1 VNGEELKS
9 TIAEAALISPTIHQR
24 LQFCPEIQTFR
35 IDDDKL
41 TLKDLSRFL
50 DFVHSRLVTDFSREE
65 QISFL
70 SICGLLGNIRL
81 TFLLLESLHGM
92 SEDQKSAV
100 MEFGDIDANVCSAK
114 FCGYSNEVI
123 KRIEKGMLHEILK
136 SPELKLENEDAFL
149 TILISLGTEYF
160 EFWEY
165 VEVKHLTDDGISLF
179 IEHLPFDELTESIW
193 ERITDRLRSSKP
205 TDLNRERCRDV
216 VVVGFESL
224 IVKDCPNILSDFEN
238 KVWKLLYRG
247 SRDGFGASN
256 FHEKCDNESNTLT
269 LIETT
274 KGFIFDGFTPLVWD
288 STTNGYK
295 SDNAQKSFVFTL
307 KNAGNIQP
315 RTFKLLNG
323 SYAIFCYSPCGPT
336 FGSGIIFVL

>member
-1 VNGEELKS
+1 LKS

-24 LQFCPEIQTFR
+24 LRFCLEIRTFR

-41 TLKDLSRFL
+41 TSKTFSRFL

-92 SEDQKSAV
+92 SEDKKSAV
-100 MEFGDIDANVCSAK
+100 MDFGDIDANVCSSE
-114 FCGYSNEVI
+114 FSDYSVAVI
-123 KRIEKGMLHEILK
+123 RWIDKGMLHEFLS

-149 TILISLGTEYF
+149 KILISLGTEYF

-165 VEVKHLTDDGISLF
+165 VEVKHLTDDGITLF

-193 ERITDRLRSSKP
+193 QRITDRLRCSKS
-205 TDLNRERCRDV
+205 TDLNRERCRDD

-224 IVKDCPNILSDFEN
+224 ILKDYPKILSDFSN

-247 SRDGFGASN
+247 SRDGFGASK

-274 KGFIFDGFTPLVWD
+274 KGFIFGGFTPLV
-288 STTNGYK
+288 
-295 SDNAQKSFVFTL
+295 
-307 KNAGNIQP
+307 
-315 RTFKLLNG
+315 
-323 SYAIFCYSPCGPT
+323 
-336 FGSGIIFVL
+336 